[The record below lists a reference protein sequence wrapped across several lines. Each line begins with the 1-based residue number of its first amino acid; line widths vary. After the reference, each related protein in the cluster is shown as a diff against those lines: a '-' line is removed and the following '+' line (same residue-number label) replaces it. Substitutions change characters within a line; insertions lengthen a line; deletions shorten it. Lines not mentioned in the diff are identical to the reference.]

1 MKEESLE
8 IVANKCYMAI
18 SNAEIDNDDKIELLM
33 NVNKFLGR
41 DYEENKLILNLH
53 NENKKIAKELGI
65 QKQKII
71 KAGTTV
77 ELKDFFE

>member
-8 IVANKCYMAI
+8 IVANKCYMVI

-53 NENKKIAKELGI
+53 NKNKKNC
-65 QKQKII
+65 
-71 KAGTTV
+71 
-77 ELKDFFE
+77 

>member
-8 IVANKCYMAI
+8 IVANKCCMAI
-18 SNAEIDNDDKIELLM
+18 LNAEIDNDDKIELLM

-71 KAGTTV
+71 KDGTTV
-77 ELKDFFE
+77 ELKDFLF

>member
-8 IVANKCYMAI
+8 IVANKCYTAI

-77 ELKDFFE
+77 ELKDFF